1 SVPGA
6 TSPASPVRTGPARP
20 PCRRRLEGPRG
31 CMHGTRTIGCRYRPP
46 RSDPSRGASDGL
58 GYYRTAHRRRSP
70 SDRNVR
76 PSDPPHSTR
85 ITFTR
90 LPIQFGGRYTRP
102 ELPLFATTFSTIS

>member
-1 SVPGA
+1 HIPFFSRSTWSRAPSVSKKIG
-6 TSPASPVRTGPARP
+6 R
-20 PCRRRLEGPRG
+20 PRG
-31 CMHGTRTIGCRYRPP
+31 RTHGTRTIGCHYQSP
-46 RSDPSRGASDGL
+46 RSDPSRGASDGPD
-58 GYYRTAHRRRSP
+58 YSRIAHTRQSP

-102 ELPLFATTFSTIS
+102 ELPLFATTFSTLSCP